1 MRRKECCA
9 TWGSSYLHGSLQ
21 RLLDVHPLPHD
32 GLVQLP
38 LEGQQV
44 HVGLRL
50 RDQLTDL
57 DGGGGVNGTQ
67 SRLWFTSKAAVLE
80 QISIIH
86 DKPYLSS
93 SDQRIA

>member
-1 MRRKECCA
+1 MKRREEEQEHLALRKRRREEEGVVVA

-21 RLLDVHPLPHD
+21 CLLDVHPLPHD

-50 RDQLTDL
+50 WDQLTDL
-57 DGGGGVNGTQ
+57 DGGGESDGTR
-67 SRLWFTSKAAVLE
+67 SHSLLTSKAAVL
-80 QISIIH
+80 
-86 DKPYLSS
+86 K
-93 SDQRIA
+93 